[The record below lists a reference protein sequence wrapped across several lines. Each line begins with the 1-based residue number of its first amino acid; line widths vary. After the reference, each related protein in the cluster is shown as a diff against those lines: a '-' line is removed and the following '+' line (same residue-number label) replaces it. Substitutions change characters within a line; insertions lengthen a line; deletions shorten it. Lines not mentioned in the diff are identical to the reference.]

1 MSPRAL
7 LLALAALTL
16 VAPDRAATIQA
27 TGAATAPPSVGGDL
41 PSPTEATGAA
51 AAPASV
57 GEDLSTPTKATGE
70 VAPPAQVSANAPAP
84 AEATDDQRLVPPD
97 KSVGQWVRDGETE
110 TFAGEAIYNHIDG
123 AGELFLEFGFDSVT
137 VQRYHE
143 GEAELTLEI
152 YRMKD
157 QEAALGVHL
166 MKCGREERD
175 PSFKPRHTVGQFQL
189 MFQRGR
195 YFVLATCPQGGA
207 ERKRT
212 LLEFGRFVADRVEGD
227 KPLAIWDLLPRQGL
241 IESSRR
247 LIRGPFALQSLIT
260 LGEGDVLQLGGK
272 LTAVA
277 ADYEQRGGSP
287 STRLVVEYPDR
298 LAAREAFERLRS
310 GLDPELKVTAS
321 WTSRFDFIDHAG
333 KYGIASVSKT
343 RLTIVFGLN
352 SPTAK
357 DSAV

>member
-1 MSPRAL
+1 MSPRAVL
-7 LLALAALTL
+7 LVLTALAAG
-16 VAPDRAATIQA
+16 VGSAAPPTGSATAPPAMSANAPTPTYA
-27 TGAATAPPSVGGDL
+27 TGAATAPPV
-41 PSPTEATGAA
+41 
-51 AAPASV
+51 
-57 GEDLSTPTKATGE
+57 
-70 VAPPAQVSANAPAP
+70 VSANAPAP
-84 AEATDDQRLVPPD
+84 AEATGDQNLVPPD

-123 AGELFLEFGFDSVT
+123 AGELFLEFGFAAVT
-137 VQRYHE
+137 VQRYRE
-143 GEAELTLEI
+143 GDAELTLEI

-157 QEAALGVHL
+157 QEAALGVYL

-175 PSFKPRHTVGQFQL
+175 QSFKPRHTIGQFQL
-189 MFQRGR
+189 MFQQGR
-195 YFVLATCPQGGA
+195 YFVIVTCPQGGA
-207 ERKRT
+207 ERKRD
-212 LLEFGRFVADRVEGD
+212 LLGSGRFVADRVAGD
-227 KPLAIWDLLPRQGL
+227 KPLAIWDLLPREGL

-260 LGEGDVLQLGGK
+260 LGEGDVLRLGGK
-272 LTAVA
+272 LTAAA

-310 GLDPELKVTAS
+310 GLDPQLKVTAS
-321 WTSRFDFIDHAG
+321 WTSRFDFVDQAG

-343 RLTIVFGLN
+343 RLTIVFGLA
-352 SPTAK
+352 SPFSK